1 MACMSF
7 FPARSRS
14 PGRGG
19 SSPICARGR
28 SSARCL
34 CWTKLRTTVRASR
47 RTSLLRLPRRDFDEL
62 IMSHPQILALVSELT
77 DDRRRQTD
85 AILSGTADVGEE
97 GLLLV

>member
-1 MACMSF
+1 
-7 FPARSRS
+7 
-14 PGRGG
+14 
-19 SSPICARGR
+19 
-28 SSARCL
+28 
-34 CWTKLRTTVRASR
+34 
-47 RTSLLRLPRRDFDEL
+47 LRLPRRDFDEL